1 MEEIKNIVVEIRDV
15 KTSFR
20 IPVNQNV
27 DVDYYGIS
35 LLLND
40 EHRNIVEF
48 LAKVKFNGKEKDSIQ
63 NIPEGEIVKIWG
75 NGWFSMKTEGVI
87 DFEAEKKKLIGERDK
102 IMKIFEGVEKKL
114 SSDKF
119 LTRAPEDVIEKTKKL
134 RDELKS
140 EIEKI
145 KKNLKLLTREQ

>member
-1 MEEIKNIVVEIRDV
+1 
-15 KTSFR
+15 
-20 IPVNQNV
+20 
-27 DVDYYGIS
+27 
-35 LLLND
+35 
-40 EHRNIVEF
+40 
-48 LAKVKFNGKEKDSIQ
+48 
-63 NIPEGEIVKIWG
+63 
-75 NGWFSMKTEGVI
+75 
-87 DFEAEKKKLIGERDK
+87 
-102 IMKIFEGVEKKL
+102 MKIFEGVEKKL